1 MKTFT
6 LRQLLREPNR
16 IKRFTRA
23 GQPVRITED
32 GKPLW
37 IIQPATQLAAEAK
50 RRLAIDEWLDQV
62 LAEPVSSLSLSQIV
76 KNSRR

>member
-37 IIQPATQLAAEAK
+37 IIQPATPLAAEAK
-50 RRLAIDEWLDQV
+50 RRLAIDEWLDQM